1 MKHARPLA
9 RRSVMRALATA
20 FAAAALGTSGL
31 LATAQADSTPLA
43 IGAKVPEASAKL
55 KSVTTEGEISLA
67 KAAGPKGTLVVF
79 TCNGCPYA
87 KAWEDRIVELSN
99 GYAKKGVGVVI
110 INSNNPTVSKG
121 DTEELTRARAKE
133 KGIKVPYAVDPES
146 KMAKAFG
153 ATKTPEAFLFDKA
166 GTLVYHGAVDDNHE
180 EPAKVAKRYLK
191 DALDAVVADKKPTM
205 TETKSIGCSIKFA
218 KLS

>member
-1 MKHARPLA
+1 MIIANT
-9 RRSVMRALATA
+9 RRSVMKTLATA
-20 FAAAALGTSGL
+20 FAAAAFATTGL
-31 LATAQADSTPLA
+31 VATAHAEGPLA
-43 IGAKVPEASAKL
+43 LGAAVPEATTKL
-55 KSVTTEGEISLA
+55 KSVTTEGELTLA

-87 KAWEDRIVELSN
+87 KAWEDRIVELAN

-146 KMAKAFG
+146 KLAKAFG
-153 ATKTPEAFLFDKA
+153 ATKTPETFLFDKGGA
-166 GTLVYHGAVDDNHE
+166 LVYHGAVDDNHE

-191 DALDAVVADKKPTM
+191 DALDAVIADKKPAVA
-205 TETKSIGCSIKFA
+205 ETKSIGCTIKFA
-218 KLS
+218 KVS